1 MAALKRE
8 GGGEGEGR
16 SRKDWMVS
24 IPDYL
29 EEGEGGKVPTVVEG
43 EDRLHTEVKLETEG
57 EAPVDGVGVRSNLLD
72 FHKCLCRR
80 WWPRSG
86 G

>member
-1 MAALKRE
+1 
-8 GGGEGEGR
+8 
-16 SRKDWMVS
+16 MVA

-57 EAPVDGVGVRSNLLD
+57 DVPVDGVSFL
-72 FHKCLCRR
+72 K
-80 WWPRSG
+80 
-86 G
+86 

>member
-1 MAALKRE
+1 MADVKREE
-8 GGGEGEGR
+8 GGGDGEGR
-16 SRKDWMVS
+16 SRKSWMVA

-57 EAPVDGVGVRSNLLD
+57 DVPVDGVSFL
-72 FHKCLCRR
+72 K
-80 WWPRSG
+80 
-86 G
+86 